1 MASPDPNK
9 PLGDRDRVE
18 REVGARVGYGWI
30 WIWIAIIIIL
40 VIWFGGFGWG
50 GYGGWWWGRRPQ
62 AAVVQPN
69 AANGNNAGLAT
80 RGRPSTNGALAG
92 AGVQILTSTNK
103 QAFVGKP
110 FSIVDVPVQQT
121 NGNRVFWIGANNIP
135 SMLVV
140 LEGDQNTT
148 ANADIEQG
156 SRINV
161 TGTVERAPSAAEARR
176 MWKLSDDDAKRLE
189 QQGAYVQASQV
200 QSAEPQSQPNGP

>member
-1 MASPDPNK
+1 MAAPDPNK

-50 GYGGWWWGRRPQ
+50 GYGGWWWGDRPQ
-62 AAVVQPN
+62 TAVVSPN

-80 RGRPSTNGALAG
+80 QGQSTNGALGG

-103 QAFVGKP
+103 QAFIGKP
-110 FSIVDVPVQQT
+110 FSILEVPVQQT
-121 NGNRVFWIGANNIP
+121 NGNQAFWIGANNIP
-135 SMLVV
+135 PMLVV
-140 LEGDQNTT
+140 LEGNNNTT
-148 ANADIEQG
+148 TNADIQQG
-156 SRINV
+156 SRVNV
-161 TGTVERAPSAAEARR
+161 TGKVARAPSAADAKR
-176 MWKLSDDDAKRLE
+176 MWKLSDDDANRLE

-200 QSAEPQSQPNGP
+200 QSAQPQNQPAGP